1 MAYSLTR
8 SLHECVA
15 VWPAEVRSEGVR
27 ESRVEAGKEIVM
39 KE

>member
-1 MAYSLTR
+1 
-8 SLHECVA
+8 